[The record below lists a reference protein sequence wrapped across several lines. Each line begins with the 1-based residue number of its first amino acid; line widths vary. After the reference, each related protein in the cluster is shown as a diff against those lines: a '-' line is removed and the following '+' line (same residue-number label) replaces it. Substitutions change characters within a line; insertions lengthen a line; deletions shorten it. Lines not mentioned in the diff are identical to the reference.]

1 MARPDHLVVHQLD
14 EHREPTYQGVG
25 EDLRLA
31 RLRGGRELK
40 VIAEALRIRYPLLL
54 AIEEGR
60 FDDLPGPAY
69 VSGFLRSYAE
79 TLELDPELI
88 VDKYR
93 EEVTGFVAEPDLHFP
108 EPPEQGRA
116 PRAAVIAASLVVAA
130 LGYGVWYFIQ
140 GEDGAGTRIVA
151 EVPARMESPAP
162 LERLAETPVPTL
174 VVARPEPATLDVVAD
189 IAPSDPA
196 AEIAEIAVAV
206 PPADAP
212 TESAPVPET
221 PAVAAALSP
230 ESAPAPVDAEMS
242 SAVPST
248 TVATTVATAVATAVA
263 GVEAPAIAEQESEV
277 TPASESLTAIE
288 VEPAPGVSLPITGA
302 LAAAPEAPTLL
313 DNPPRPPAASTAG
326 YEPRIYGQENTDA
339 RVVLRARLD
348 AWVQIQSANSELI
361 LTRILHPG
369 DTYRVPNR
377 SDLTLITGNAGGL
390 EVLVDGQIAPNLGPE
405 GAVRRNISLAPESL
419 ISGVYAER

>member
-14 EHREPTYQGVG
+14 EHREPAYQGVG

-79 TLELDPELI
+79 NLELDPELI

-93 EEVTGFVAEPDLHFP
+93 EEMIGFAAEPDLHFP

-116 PRAAVIAASLVVAA
+116 PRAAVIGASLVVAVV
-130 LGYGVWYFIQ
+130 GYGVWYFVQ
-140 GEDGAGTRIVA
+140 GQDNAGTRTVA
-151 EVPARMESPAP
+151 EVPARMESAVPM
-162 LERLAETPVPTL
+162 ERLAETPVPTL
-174 VVARPEPATLDVVAD
+174 VVARPEPVTLEVVAD
-189 IAPSDPA
+189 VAPSDPA
-196 AEIAEIAVAV
+196 AEIADLAVAV

-212 TESAPVPET
+212 AETEPVPET
-221 PAVAAALSP
+221 PVTVAALSP
-230 ESAPAPVDAEMS
+230 ELAPAPVDTEIS
-242 SAVPST
+242 SAAPS
-248 TVATTVATAVATAVA
+248 TAVA
-263 GVEAPAIAEQESEV
+263 GVEASAIAEQESEV

-288 VEPAPGVSLPITGA
+288 VEPAPGISLPITGA

-326 YEPRIYGQENTDA
+326 YEPRTYGQENADA

-348 AWVQIQSANSELI
+348 AWVQIQGANSELI

-377 SDLTLITGNAGGL
+377 TDLTLITGNAGGL

>member
-1 MARPDHLVVHQLD
+1 MARPDHLLVHHLD

-25 EDLRLA
+25 EELRLA

-40 VIAEALRIRYPLLL
+40 VIAEALRIRDSLLL

-69 VSGFLRSYAE
+69 VNGFLRSYAE
-79 TLELDPELI
+79 NLQLDADLI
-88 VDKYR
+88 VEKYR
-93 EEVTGFVAEPDLHFP
+93 EEVTGLAAEPDLHFP
-108 EPPEQGRA
+108 ETPEQGRA
-116 PRAAVIAASLVVAA
+116 PRGAVIAASLVVAA
-130 LGYGVWYFIQ
+130 LGYGVWYFVQ
-140 GEDGAGTRIVA
+140 GEDSAGTRIVA

-162 LERLAETPVPTL
+162 LEPLAETPVPTPI
-174 VVARPEPATLDVVAD
+174 VARTEPVTLDPVAD

-196 AEIAEIAVAV
+196 AEIADLAVAE

-212 TESAPVPET
+212 AESEPVLET
-221 PAVAAALSP
+221 PVVPAALSP
-230 ESAPAPVDAEMS
+230 EPAPAPVDAEIS

-248 TVATTVATAVATAVA
+248 AMA
-263 GVEAPAIAEQESEV
+263 GVEAPAITEQESEV

-288 VEPAPGVSLPITGA
+288 VEPAPGNSLPITGA
-302 LAAAPEAPTLL
+302 LAAAPEAPTLW

-326 YEPRIYGQENTDA
+326 YEPRVYGLANADA

-348 AWVQIQSANSELI
+348 VWVQIQGANSELL

-390 EVLVDGQIAPNLGPE
+390 EVLVDGKIAPNLGPE
-405 GAVRRNISLAPESL
+405 GAVRRNISLAPENL
-419 ISGVYAER
+419 IRGVYAER

>member
-14 EHREPTYQGVG
+14 EHREPTYRGVG

-79 TLELDPELI
+79 TLDLDPELI

-93 EEVTGFVAEPDLHFP
+93 EEVTGLTAEPDLHFP

-130 LGYGVWYFIQ
+130 LGYGVWYFVQ
-140 GEDGAGTRIVA
+140 GEDSAGTRIVA

-162 LERLAETPVPTL
+162 LERLTETPAPTL
-174 VVARPEPATLDVVAD
+174 VVARPEPATRDVVAD

-196 AEIAEIAVAV
+196 AEIADLAVAV

-212 TESAPVPET
+212 AESAPVPET
-221 PAVAAALSP
+221 PVTVAALSP
-230 ESAPAPVDAEMS
+230 QPAPEPIDAEIS
-242 SAVPST
+242 S
-248 TVATTVATAVATAVA
+248 AVA
-263 GVEAPAIAEQESEV
+263 GVEALATGEQESEV

-288 VEPAPGVSLPITGA
+288 VEPAPGRSLPITGA

-326 YEPRIYGQENTDA
+326 YEPRVYGLANVDA

-348 AWVQIQSANSELI
+348 VWVQIQGENSELL

-390 EVLVDGQIAPNLGPE
+390 EVLVDGRIAPNLGPE